1 MSTRY
6 GTFLESYNSG
16 NTYMDKV
23 TKGFFDKISY
33 DTKIL
38 SSNAEDPSV
47 KNKFG
52 MINEIANDHNK
63 SSYDRVIAVANI
75 LDDGTL
81 NSVHPDHKK
90 NVLNVVYGLLDVAK
104 STEDSFLIDK
114 SLHIASQIPD
124 ISG

>member
-1 MSTRY
+1 
-6 GTFLESYNSG
+6 
-16 NTYMDKV
+16 MDKV